1 MYYKGYYHLFYQYNP
16 QAPIW
21 GNIVWGHAVSTDLLR
36 WRYLEPAMRGDHWYD
51 ERGVWSGSATLLE
64 DGSPVLLY
72 TGESRNMT
80 QVQNMAIPADKS
92 DPLLLHWVKVSRTM
106 NIFCHFM

>member
-1 MYYKGYYHLFYQYNP
+1 
-16 QAPIW
+16 
-21 GNIVWGHAVSTDLLR
+21 
-36 WRYLEPAMRGDHWYD
+36 MRGDHWYD

-106 NIFCHFM
+106 NIFDTSRRAVFKTGICRDLSLSPCTFFWVEM